1 MWVYTGNRNLIDIL
15 RTVAHELTHRKQGL
29 EGRIKGAS
37 PPGSKLEREADAQ
50 AGYLMKL
57 YGAEHPEIVE

>member
-1 MWVYTGNRNLIDIL
+1 MQGAV
-15 RTVAHELTHRKQGL
+15 KQG
-29 EGRIKGAS
+29 EQGRIKGAN
-37 PPGSKLEREADAQ
+37 PPGSPLEQEADAM